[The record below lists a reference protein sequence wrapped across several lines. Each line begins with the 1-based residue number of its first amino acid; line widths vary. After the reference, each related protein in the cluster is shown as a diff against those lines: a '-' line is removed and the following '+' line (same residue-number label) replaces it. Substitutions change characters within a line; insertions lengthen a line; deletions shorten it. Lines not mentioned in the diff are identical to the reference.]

1 MKKPFRKAILEA
13 VAITFAATVIA
24 LIFNALRPNG
34 LPVFQAS
41 DTRTKST
48 YPKISLD
55 EVLQKMDQP
64 RVWLLDARPE
74 EDFQSGHIPKSRNL
88 PYDRFDDWV
97 EYVLSEMDPKDELIA
112 YCSSPD
118 CHQAADLADQ
128 LSELGYETI
137 YLFSGGM
144 EAWRRN
150 DHAVETG
157 PSVR

>member
-13 VAITFAATVIA
+13 VAITFAATAIA
-24 LIFNALRPNG
+24 LIFNTLRPNG

-41 DTRTKST
+41 DTRTKSA
-48 YPKISLD
+48 YPEISLD
-55 EVLQKMDQP
+55 EVLKKMDQT

-74 EDFQSGHIPKSRNL
+74 NDFRAGHIPQARNL
-88 PYDRFDDWV
+88 PFDRFDDWV
-97 EYVLSEMDPKDELIA
+97 EYVLSNIEPQDELIA

-137 YLFSGGM
+137 FLFSGGI
-144 EAWRRN
+144 EAWRGNGR
-150 DHAVETG
+150 AVETG
-157 PSVR
+157 PFMQ